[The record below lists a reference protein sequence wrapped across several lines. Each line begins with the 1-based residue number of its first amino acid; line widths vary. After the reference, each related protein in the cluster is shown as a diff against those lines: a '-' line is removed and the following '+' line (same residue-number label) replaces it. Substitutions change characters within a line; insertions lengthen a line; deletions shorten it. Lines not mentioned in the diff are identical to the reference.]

1 MSSACF
7 AAGNRIRSGRI
18 QAENASI
25 CFENHAS
32 RSKFEVIGKCIPLS
46 LTKPELLHWS
56 KGAFNDSW
64 SGNNCSR
71 QNAAPTRMRRSAKPD
86 QLNISDAPNRS
97 LASRVP
103 PVVESQPDAAWGT
116 RRSSI
121 KASHKWVNSDIEVPL
136 VESMRRRPARR
147 RMPLRKQLQA
157 RNRQLEEPRCSCLFN
172 NFGCAQPGPADR
184 MRPDSVVL
192 PQRRNRDDA

>member
-1 MSSACF
+1 MLFF
-7 AAGNRIRSGRI
+7 AVGNRIRRRI
-18 QAENASI
+18 QAAAASV
-25 CFENHAS
+25 CAENHAS
-32 RSKFEVIGKCIPLS
+32 RSKFEAIGKCIPLS

-56 KGAFNDSW
+56 KGTFNDSW
-64 SGNNCSR
+64 SSNNCNR
-71 QNAAPTRMRRSAKPD
+71 QNAAPTRMRRSAKPN

-103 PVVESQPDAAWGT
+103 PVVESQLDAAWGT
-116 RRSSI
+116 RRSSV

-136 VESMRRRPARR
+136 LVESMRRRLARR

-172 NFGCAQPGPADR
+172 NFGCARPGPADC